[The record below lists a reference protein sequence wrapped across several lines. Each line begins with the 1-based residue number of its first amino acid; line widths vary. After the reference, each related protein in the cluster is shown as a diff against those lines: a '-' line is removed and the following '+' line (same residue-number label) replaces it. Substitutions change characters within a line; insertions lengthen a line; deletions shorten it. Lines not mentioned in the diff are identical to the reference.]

1 MKLQLL
7 LYFPAEINC
16 HKKRAGLRYNAD
28 FQLAYFFCFLFS
40 VFDFPF
46 SVFYFLFLIFRFLFS
61 IFCFLFSVF
70 YFLFLIFRFR
80 FSIFGFRFSVFCLLL
95 LSRTLL
101 LICDL
106 QKYKPKCKE
115 NCQTRYR
122 YINRTAGKLDCG
134 NHS

>member
-16 HKKRAGLRYNAD
+16 HKKRAGLRYNAK
-28 FQLAYFFCFLFS
+28 FQLAYFFCFRFS
-40 VFDFPF
+40 VFDF
-46 SVFYFLFLIFRFLFS
+46 LFLIF
-61 IFCFLFSVF
+61 
-70 YFLFLIFRFR
+70 
-80 FSIFGFRFSVFCLLL
+80 CLLL
-95 LSRTLL
+95 PSRTLL
-101 LICDL
+101 LIRNL
-106 QKYKPKCKE
+106 QKYKTKCKE

>member
-16 HKKRAGLRYNAD
+16 YKKRAGLRYNAD

-40 VFDFPF
+40 VF
-46 SVFYFLFLIFRFLFS
+46 
-61 IFCFLFSVF
+61 CFLFSVF
-70 YFLFLIFRFR
+70 TFP
-80 FSIFGFRFSVFCLLL
+80 FSIFYFRFSVFCLLL

-101 LICDL
+101 LIRNL
-106 QKYKPKCKE
+106 QKYKTKCKE

>member
-28 FQLAYFFCFLFS
+28 FQPAYFFCFLFSIFIFDFLFS

-46 SVFYFLFLIFRFLFS
+46 S
-61 IFCFLFSVF
+61 IFCFL
-70 YFLFLIFRFR
+70 
-80 FSIFGFRFSVFCLLL
+80 LLP
-95 LSRTLL
+95 RTLL
-101 LICDL
+101 LIRNL
-106 QKYKPKCKE
+106 QKYKTKCKE

>member
-1 MKLQLL
+1 MPISSSL
-7 LYFPAEINC
+7 I
-16 HKKRAGLRYNAD
+16 
-28 FQLAYFFCFLFS
+28 
-40 VFDFPF
+40 F

-61 IFCFLFSVF
+61 IF
-70 YFLFLIFRFR
+70 YFLLLIFRFR
-80 FSIFGFRFSVFCLLL
+80 FFIFGFRFSVFCLLL

-106 QKYKPKCKE
+106 QKYKTKCKE

-122 YINRTAGKLDCG
+122 YINRTAGKLNCS

>member
-1 MKLQLL
+1 MKLHRL

-40 VFDFPF
+40 VFDF
-46 SVFYFLFLIFRFLFS
+46 LFS
-61 IFCFLFSVF
+61 IFCFL
-70 YFLFLIFRFR
+70 
-80 FSIFGFRFSVFCLLL
+80 LLP
-95 LSRTLL
+95 RTLL
-101 LICDL
+101 LIRNL
-106 QKYKPKCKE
+106 QKYKTKCKE

>member
-46 SVFYFLFLIFRFLFS
+46 SVFYFLFLIFH
-61 IFCFLFSVF
+61 
-70 YFLFLIFRFR
+70 FR

-106 QKYKPKCKE
+106 QKYKTKCKE

>member
-40 VFDFPF
+40 VFDFP
-46 SVFYFLFLIFRFLFS
+46 
-61 IFCFLFSVF
+61 FSVF

>member
-28 FQLAYFFCFLFS
+28 FQLAYFLIFIFDFLFS
-40 VFDFPF
+40 VFDF
-46 SVFYFLFLIFRFLFS
+46 LFS
-61 IFCFLFSVF
+61 IFC
-70 YFLFLIFRFR
+70 
-80 FSIFGFRFSVFCLLL
+80 LLL
-95 LSRTLL
+95 LPRTLL

-106 QKYKPKCKE
+106 QKYKTKCKE

-122 YINRTAGKLDCG
+122 YINRTAGKLNCG